1 MARNKTLYS
10 KIIELLSDGLP
21 HNVDEL
27 FSETSKSFGPELNR
41 KNLCDALYY
50 LRKRRGDIVCVKR
63 GVYQKKA
70 SENSPEKV
78 LPNASVSLPVSKP
91 SAWEAYLQELEAL
104 VQKTD
109 RNLAQ
114 TSAAEFLEDE
124 KKYQE
129 SKQLYALN
137 RQIKQ
142 LIRAASAPVP
152 PKE

>member
-1 MARNKTLYS
+1 M
-10 KIIELLSDGLP
+10 
-21 HNVDEL
+21 
-27 FSETSKSFGPELNR
+27 
-41 KNLCDALYY
+41 
-50 LRKRRGDIVCVKR
+50 CVKR
-63 GVYQKKA
+63 GKKKKKA

-78 LPNASVSLPVSKP
+78 LTNASVSLPVSKP
-91 SAWEAYLQELEAL
+91 SVWKAYLQELEAL

-137 RQIKQ
+137 RQIEQ